1 MLTTEDRSDPLSPD
15 AMLLRIACAPEDRE
29 RIDRE
34 SKAVVRGAVEI
45 TPGIEFLPKDAFAE
59 IAGGYKFKRVVDERG
74 R

>member
-1 MLTTEDRSDPLSPD
+1 
-15 AMLLRIACAPEDRE
+15 MLLRVACAPEDRE

-34 SKAVVRGAVEI
+34 ATAVVRGAVEI
-45 TPGIEFLPKDAFAE
+45 TPGVEFLPKDGFGE